1 MADVKTITEELE
13 ASGKEKENNYLS
25 SGDEVEEIQPKK
37 KNIKKQRAGVSAE
50 VYGENNKKA
59 DFVAKVIAK
68 SDEEKLKCKAL

>member
-37 KNIKKQRAGVSAE
+37 KNIK
-50 VYGENNKKA
+50 
-59 DFVAKVIAK
+59 
-68 SDEEKLKCKAL
+68 